1 MVIGAA
7 NKMAKAAFAEEA
19 WIALTLLALGNAAG
33 RIVAG
38 VLSDKI
44 GRRATLRIMLA
55 FQALLIFSLI
65 FVPEDSALIVLFL
78 ATFLGFNYGSNLSLF
93 PSITKDFYG
102 LKNFG
107 LNYGIVFTAWGVGG
121 FVLARFSQML
131 VKQTGSLH
139 TSCVM
144 AGVLLVCGVVL
155 TLALRVPGTRREPKV
170 PRSLGRSEA
179 S

>member
-1 MVIGAA
+1 M
-7 NKMAKAAFAEEA
+7 
-19 WIALTLLALGNAAG
+19 
-33 RIVAG
+33 
-38 VLSDKI
+38 LS
-44 GRRATLRIMLA
+44 

-65 FVPEDSALIVLFL
+65 FVPKDSALVILLL

-93 PSITKDFYG
+93 PSITKDLYG

-131 VKQTGSLH
+131 VKQTGSLN
-139 TSCVM
+139 TSCIM
-144 AGVLLVCGVVL
+144 AGVLLVCGAIL
-155 TLALRVPGTRREPKV
+155 TLALRAPRTRPKPEV
-170 PRSLGRSEA
+170 AKELGQSEA